1 MATGS
6 ATRNVLPTPG
16 ALRSVISPAMPS
28 TSARVI
34 VRPRPVPPYLRVV
47 VTSAC
52 SKLLNR
58 RCCASCEMPMPVS
71 STSISSS
78 SRPVSVEPQATR
90 SSTVP
95 TSVNLSALPIRLS
108 RIWRSRIGSPRSHC
122 GTFGST
128 SLSSER
134 PSSCARRSSSSTSE
148 CTISRRSKSTDSK
161 PILPASIFE
170 KSRMSL
176 MMASSASALP
186 SASETRERDG
196 AGIGSRS
203 PSCSMP
209 MMPDSGVRSS
219 WLIVA
224 RNSDFARV
232 ASSALSRAR
241 RSASSWRL
249 CARASR
255 MNAVAAQPR
264 SLR

>member
-1 MATGS
+1 MATGN

-52 SKLLNR
+52 SKLLNS

-78 SRPVSVEPQATR
+78 SRPASVEPQPTR

-95 TSVNLSALPIRLS
+95 TSVNLSALPIKLS

-122 GTFGST
+122 GTLGST
-128 SLSSER
+128 SLSSES

-170 KSRMSL
+170 
-176 MMASSASALP
+176 
-186 SASETRERDG
+186 
-196 AGIGSRS
+196 
-203 PSCSMP
+203 
-209 MMPDSGVRSS
+209 
-219 WLIVA
+219 
-224 RNSDFARV
+224 
-232 ASSALSRAR
+232 
-241 RSASSWRL
+241 
-249 CARASR
+249 
-255 MNAVAAQPR
+255 
-264 SLR
+264 